1 MPSTFKTLIFALL
14 VTACTEASEPIYVES
29 QGAVQEPE
37 KESAFVDC
45 MKHKTKEIFP
55 DMPDSAL
62 PRLSLQAQIT
72 EREYEKL
79 AKTTNKSPTVLADL
93 ELTLEQTKSPRNADA
108 IAMKE
113 LTRQCSKYINW

>member
-1 MPSTFKTLIFALL
+1 MRFLINFILLTLA
-14 VTACTEASEPIYVES
+14 ACTGAPEPMYVEAH
-29 QGAVQEPE
+29 GTVQEPE
-37 KESAFVDC
+37 NESAFVEC
-45 MKHKTKEIFP
+45 MKLKTKEIFP

-79 AKTTNKSPTVLADL
+79 ASTMNQSPTMLADL
-93 ELTLEQTKSPRNADA
+93 ELNLEQAKTPRNADA

-113 LTRQCSKYINW
+113 LTRQCSKHIKW

>member
-1 MPSTFKTLIFALL
+1 MRVFAFFILL
-14 VTACTEASEPIYVES
+14 NLTACTMASEPKLVEAS
-29 QGAVQEPE
+29 ATVQEPD
-37 KESAFVDC
+37 KKSAFVEC

-55 DMPDSAL
+55 DMPDSVL
-62 PRLSLQAQIT
+62 PSLSLQAQIT

-93 ELTLEQTKSPRNADA
+93 ELNLEQAKSPRNADA

-113 LTRQCSKYINW
+113 LTRQCSKHIKW